1 MSRLASL
8 LSLALLSLALGA
20 SVACAA
26 DLPAGAPVASL
37 ANPGFDDPTGDVTR
51 PPGWG
56 SQGSSY
62 GSARVVAKDGASA
75 GRALE
80 LAPGSAGST
89 GATSFM
95 VYQVLDAAR
104 FRGKEVEFGARVASE
119 GAGVNLV
126 VWSPE
131 GSGNDFDADVQRPSF
146 SSRKATFQVPANASV
161 LTFGVQVL
169 GPAGGKAWVDD
180 AFVRIAGEA
189 TPPSR
194 PEVVPAGAAAVTG
207 AATVR
212 VDPGTP
218 LRTLPADFFGMHIEW
233 VEDANGL
240 VKPGTGALRPDVL
253 ALLQPLGIPLFRFP
267 GGINADFYDWRKGV
281 GPSGQRGQI
290 RNPFNQKMET
300 VHFGSREFLD
310 LLAATGAEG
319 CITVNYG
326 TGTPDDAAAWA
337 QWFVSQGAPPKCW
350 EVGNEIYL
358 SGPTATG
365 PNSKD
370 IFKPGDQYARDFPR
384 FKTAIEA
391 VIPSAEVGAI
401 AHLDTGAFPLADSG
415 NPDWTEKML
424 SALTTRAD
432 FFALHNGYAPVILD
446 DALDL
451 SKENDR
457 RRMYRAMFAGAMQT
471 GENLEAVKREV
482 AQRSP
487 VNAGTPFAITEFGT
501 LIGLSAN
508 TANHV
513 AYVDHTRTQ
522 ASALYVAS
530 LLDVYMGEPRVE
542 RTMYTNPIHRWYGN
556 LILGDP
562 AGLVTTPTYHLYLLY
577 RNRFEPR
584 LVQTHIASPTFS
596 AEKLGLVR
604 AQAGIPT
611 LVGRAGRSAD
621 GRRLTLLLVNR
632 SLDGTLQTEV
642 DLGSFAPTRV
652 TCEVLAATQLHAIN
666 GPAVSKT
673 TVADAGVRPKSFP
686 CENASKQT
694 LALPAGSILS
704 LVAE

>member
-1 MSRLASL
+1 ME
-8 LSLALLSLALGA
+8 GA
-20 SVACAA
+20 S
-26 DLPAGAPVASL
+26 G
-37 ANPGFDDPTGDVTR
+37 
-51 PPGWG
+51 
-56 SQGSSY
+56 
-62 GSARVVAKDGASA
+62 
-75 GRALE
+75 GRAIE
-80 LAPGSAGST
+80 LAPGPAGST

-95 VYQVLDAAR
+95 VYQVLDVGR
-104 FRGKEVEFGARVASE
+104 FRGKQVEFGARVASE

-131 GSGNDFDADVQRPSF
+131 GSGNDFDPEVERPAF
-146 SSRKATFQVPANASV
+146 SSRRGTFQVPANASL

-180 AFVRIAGEA
+180 AFVRIAGES

-194 PEVVPAGAAAVTG
+194 PEVVPAGSAAISG
-207 AATVR
+207 AAR
-212 VDPGTP
+212 VTIDPGSP

-240 VKPGTGALRPDVL
+240 VRPGTGSVRPDVV
-253 ALLQPLGIPLFRFP
+253 ALLQPLRIPLFRFP

-281 GPSGQRGQI
+281 GPSGGRGEI
-290 RNPFNQKMET
+290 RNPFTKKMET
-300 VHFGSREFLD
+300 VHFGSKEFLD
-310 LLAATGAEG
+310 LLAATGAKA
-319 CITVNYG
+319 CITANYG
-326 TGTPDDAAAWA
+326 TGTPEDAAAWA
-337 QWFVSQGAPPKCW
+337 QWFVGQGVSPACW

-358 SGPTATG
+358 AGPAATG
-365 PNSKD
+365 PNSQE
-370 IFKPGDQYARDFPR
+370 IFKPGDQYARDFAR
-384 FKTAIEA
+384 FKAAIEA

-415 NPDWTEKML
+415 NPDWTAKML
-424 SALTTRAD
+424 SALTARAD
-432 FFALHNGYAPVILD
+432 FIALHNGYAPVILD

-471 GENLEAVKREV
+471 GQNLEAMKREI

-487 VNAGTPFAITEFGT
+487 ANASTPFAITELGT
-501 LIGLSAN
+501 LIGLSTN
-508 TANHV
+508 TANHL

-556 LILGDP
+556 LILNDP
-562 AGLVTTPTYHLYLLY
+562 GGLVTSPTYHLYAFY
-577 RNRFEPR
+577 RSRLEPR
-584 LVQTHIASPTFS
+584 LVQTSIESPAFA
-596 AEKLGLVR
+596 AEKMGLVK
-604 AQAGIPT
+604 AQSGIPV

-632 SLDGTLQTEV
+632 GLDGTLQTEI
-642 DLGSFAPTRV
+642 DLGSFNATRV

-673 TVADAGVRPKSFP
+673 TLADANVRPKSFP
-686 CENASKQT
+686 CENTSKQT